1 MKLFG
6 LILVFFGLLC
16 KNITKGHTIPN
27 NETIANATMT
37 ENEILSQL
45 LTEITKMNRKMDTIF
60 TLIFCIWI
68 ICFLHYLKVSSYFDK
83 FVPPFDFFEKKEE
96 PTIEEKT
103 RTAFHEAGHAIVAFF
118 HKDGRR
124 EIKEI
129 SIRPE
134 NGLLGYVTY
143 QPQRIWQL
151 KTKVQILAEIAAKF
165 GGRIIEELR
174 YGVDQIDEG
183 ARLDISNATALAREM
198 VSNFGMSEKI
208 GLQKLYS
215 DMSEKTKEI
224 FEEEVNAI
232 LKDAY
237 EKAKEIMMEHM
248 DQLDD
253 LAYAILEYETLNGNQ
268 VKNILERSLKKTL
281 AKDDN
286 ANSVYFFVKKEI

>member
-1 MKLFG
+1 ML
-6 LILVFFGLLC
+6 
-16 KNITKGHTIPN
+16 
-27 NETIANATMT
+27 
-37 ENEILSQL
+37 
-45 LTEITKMNRKMDTIF
+45 
-60 TLIFCIWI
+60 
-68 ICFLHYLKVSSYFDK
+68 
-83 FVPPFDFFEKKEE
+83 PFDFFEKKEE
-96 PTIEEKT
+96 PTLEEKT
-103 RTAFHEAGHAIVAFF
+103 RIAYHEAGHAIVAFF
-118 HKDGRR
+118 HKDGLKI
-124 EIKEI
+124 EEI
-129 SIRPE
+129 SIKRSK
-134 NGLLGYVTY
+134 GLLGYVTY

-151 KTKVQILAEIAAKF
+151 KTKSQILAEIAAKF

-174 YGVDQIDEG
+174 YGFDQIDEG
-183 ARLDISNATALAREM
+183 ARSDIFNATALAREM

-253 LAYAILEYETLNGNQ
+253 LAYAILEYETLDGNE
-268 VKNILERSLKKTL
+268 VKKILERSLKKTL